1 VLPEKTI
8 TVQYILETDEEIS
21 ELQIQ
26 MIKKKIKLNRITLY
40 LCCVHDRDCM
50 VVGFTTTYE
59 ISTYHH

>member
-26 MIKKKIKLNRITLY
+26 MIKKKKL
-40 LCCVHDRDCM
+40 
-50 VVGFTTTYE
+50 
-59 ISTYHH
+59 S